1 MSTLTLHPRLRAAF
15 GYANIVAGL
24 PIADLVAGYSDNWE
38 AMRST
43 AFRGPHERIYT
54 VHAALNLC
62 IIARKYSEQHEFERG
77 LSALLRAAGMA
88 YDAPEGK
95 EWRRRDEQSAWMLY
109 PQRGRP
115 TETPGVW
122 SAKWVDRKIIVP
134 AIFGVTFENEQY
146 AISAADT
153 VRRRCFE
160 GHGNPDGAKFANAL
174 DALTASVVSA

>member
-38 AMRST
+38 AMSRAAT
-43 AFRGPHERIYT
+43 RGPRERIHV
-54 VHAALNLC
+54 VHLALNLC
-62 IIARKYSEQHEFERG
+62 IIARKYWEEHEFERA

-95 EWRRRDEQSAWMLY
+95 EWRRRDEQSAWVLC
-109 PQRGRP
+109 PQRDRP
-115 TETPGVW
+115 TETPGIW
-122 SAKWVDRKIIVP
+122 SAKWVDRRIIVP
-134 AIFGVTFENEQY
+134 AIVGVTFENEQY
-146 AISAADT
+146 AISAAAT

-160 GHGNPDGAKFANAL
+160 GHGSPEGVKFADRL